1 MENSRYHRQLILQEI
16 GAEGQRKLL
25 EAKVLLI
32 GVGGLGSPI
41 SMYLAGAGVGKLGIV
56 DCDVVSLNNLP
67 RQVLYTDNQ
76 IGLPK
81 VFCAAERLRAMN
93 PEIEIVSYNLRIT
106 ADNAREIFADYDI
119 IVDGVDNFATR
130 YLISDLCAEMGKPYV
145 FGAIKGLE
153 GMVSVFCATD
163 GAPTYRT
170 LFPDEQEMTS
180 MPHPGKEI
188 LGTTPGFC
196 AMIQATEVVKLI
208 CGFGEN
214 LKNKLLT
221 FNLMDYRV
229 NVIEL

>member
-1 MENSRYHRQLILQEI
+1 MDNSRYHRQLILPQI
-16 GAEGQRKLL
+16 GPEGQAKLAK
-25 EAKVLLI
+25 AKVLLI

-81 VFCAAERLRAMN
+81 VFCAVERLRAMN
-93 PEIEIVSYNLRIT
+93 PEIEIVPYNMRIT
-106 ADNAREIFADYDI
+106 VENAREIFADYDI
-119 IVDGVDNFATR
+119 IVDGVDNFSTR
-130 YLISDLCAEMGKPYV
+130 YIISDLCAEMHKPYIY
-145 FGAIKGLE
+145 GAIKGLE
-153 GMVSVFCATD
+153 GMVAVFCAANGD
-163 GAPTYRT
+163 HTYRT

-196 AMIQATEVVKLI
+196 AMIQATEVIKLI

-214 LKNKLLT
+214 LRNKLLT

>member
-1 MENSRYHRQLILQEI
+1 MDTSRYHRQLILPQI
-16 GAEGQRKLL
+16 GPEGQRKLL

-93 PEIEIVSYNLRIT
+93 PEIEIVPYNLRIT

-130 YLISDLCAEMGKPYV
+130 YLISDLCAEMKKPYV

-153 GMVSVFCATD
+153 GMVSVLCGTD
-163 GAPTYRT
+163 GATYRT
-170 LFPDEQEMTS
+170 LFPDEQEMLS

-208 CGFGEN
+208 CGFGDN
-214 LKNKLLT
+214 LRNKLLT
-221 FNLMDYRV
+221 FNLMDYQV